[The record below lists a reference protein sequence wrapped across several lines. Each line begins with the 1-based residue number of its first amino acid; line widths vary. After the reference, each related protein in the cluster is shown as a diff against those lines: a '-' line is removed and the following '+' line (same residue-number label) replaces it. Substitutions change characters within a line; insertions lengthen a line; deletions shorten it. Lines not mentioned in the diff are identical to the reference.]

1 MPNAI
6 VDKYKN
12 TYLPHRST
20 ETALTLIINDIL
32 ISHDNKIY
40 SCYLVLLDL
49 SSNCDTLDHN
59 ICSIKLNV
67 IGIHGQVHSWF
78 MYFVLSRKSSVKIN
92 FSLSL
97 PYVNIHGVPQGYVI
111 GPIGLYIYIYIYIYI
126 VHYLYSSYTIHFH

>member
-1 MPNAI
+1 MSNAI

-40 SCYLVLLDL
+40 PCYLVLLDL
-49 SSNCDTLDHN
+49 SSNCSLDHN
-59 ICSIKLNV
+59 ICSIRLNA

-78 MYFVLSRKSSVKIN
+78 MYFVSSRRSSVNIN
-92 FSLSL
+92 FSCLFL
-97 PYVNIHGVPQGYVI
+97 MVTYMV
-111 GPIGLYIYIYIYIYI
+111 
-126 VHYLYSSYTIHFH
+126 FHRALLLAL